1 MSDIMTIEELA
12 VYLRV
17 HKQTIYRLVRRG
29 AIPAIKIGHQWRFE
43 KASIDE
49 WLHTRP
55 IEHSA
60 EILVVD
66 DDESVR
72 ALFAEIMGEAGYRV
86 DLAMDAREA
95 IELFTKSDFALVF
108 LDLLLPDMDGARLF
122 KKLRAIK
129 PGIPVIIITGH
140 PDSDIMSRALM
151 EGPFGVMRK
160 PFSKDDIITA
170 LSNFLPE
177 KNSGLTRGISNTIHS
192 DNTSTIKVID
202 TNSTMAQT

>member
-12 VYLRV
+12 IYLRV
-17 HKQTIYRLVRRG
+17 HKQTIYRLVKRS
-29 AIPAIKIGHQWRFE
+29 AIPAIRIGHQWRFE
-43 KASIDE
+43 KESIDE
-49 WLHTRP
+49 WLRARP
-55 IEHSA
+55 VERSS

-66 DDESVR
+66 DDESIR
-72 ALFAEIMGEAGYRV
+72 ALFAEILGRAGHRV
-86 DLAMDAREA
+86 ALARDAREA
-95 IELFTKSDFALVF
+95 IELFSKSDFALVF
-108 LDLLLPDMDGARLF
+108 LDLLLPGIDGAGLF

-140 PDSDIMSRALM
+140 PDSNIMSRALM

-170 LSNFLPE
+170 LSNFLPD
-177 KNSGLTRGISNTIHS
+177 KNPGLTRGISHTIHL